1 MLGLFFCPLIA
12 GGTQKKK
19 NCLLLLVGTIL
30 YSVAPGPKGLGP
42 SPSDKDKPTT
52 KIKTS
57 SRPRPIIVEQKEDD
71 GDGKSQWE
79 DADITKA
86 GNGSNLQSDPLV
98 SAGLRYRQSPME
110 GSVMEK
116 GAMKSR

>member
-19 NCLLLLVGTIL
+19 SLLLLVGTIL

-42 SPSDKDKPTT
+42 SPSDKDKPTP

-57 SRPRPIIVEQKEDD
+57 SRPRPIIVEQKEGD

-79 DADITKA
+79 DAADITKA
-86 GNGSNLQSDPLV
+86 GNGSNLQSHPLV
-98 SAGLRYRQSPME
+98 SADLRYRQSPME